1 MPILDLETIK
11 LKPMKKI
18 SLFVALIIATFQL
31 SIAQDFPIN
40 QSTGKITYLE
50 VVDASGLATKDL
62 YEVVK
67 KWGATQKYTITEDK
81 ANESIVFKASTPLDY
96 PSVTGSGIDKGRV
109 EFSCSIFIKDGKYR
123 YIFTDLEHKAEGKL
137 VGVDGGKLENV
148 SPDCGKGRMSAK
160 GWVTIKM
167 KADANL
173 KALVTDLRR
182 VVKEAQNDPAKKTD
196 W

>member
-1 MPILDLETIK
+1 
-11 LKPMKKI
+11 MKKLVT
-18 SLFVALIIATFQL
+18 LFILVLVFQF
-31 SIAQDFPIN
+31 SNAQDFPIN

-50 VVDASGLATKDL
+50 VVDAAGLAPKDL
-62 YEVVK
+62 YEVAK
-67 KWGATQKYTITEDK
+67 KWGADQKYTVTEDK
-81 ANESIVFKASTPLDY
+81 ANESIVFKASTAVEY
-96 PSVTGSGIDKGRV
+96 PSVSGSSNDKGRV
-109 EFSCSIFIKDGKYR
+109 EFSFSIFIKDGKYR

-160 GWVTIKM
+160 GWVTIKT

-173 KALVTDLRR
+173 KALVTDLKR
-182 VVKEAQNDPAKKTD
+182 VVKESQNDPAKKTD